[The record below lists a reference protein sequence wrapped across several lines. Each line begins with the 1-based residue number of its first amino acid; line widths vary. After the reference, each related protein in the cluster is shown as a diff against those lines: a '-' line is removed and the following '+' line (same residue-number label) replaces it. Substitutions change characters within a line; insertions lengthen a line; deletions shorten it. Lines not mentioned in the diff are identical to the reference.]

1 MTNHLRRHNLVLFL
15 GEKEIEQILSMRD
28 AVKILEET
36 FRQQGHGNAINHPRL
51 RIRTEKSMLHYLAGA
66 VPHMKVMGYKAY
78 TSYKGGVKF
87 RVFLH
92 SIETGELLSIMD
104 GNFMGM
110 IRTGAATGVATK
122 LMSRVNSDVVG
133 IFGTGWQARG
143 QLMGVASVRKVKAIK
158 AYSRNAEMRNL
169 FCNEMEK
176 LLQIETIPIEKPE
189 DVLSGADII
198 ITSTTSVEPVFK
210 GEWLEDGVHIN
221 ATGGNFLFKREI
233 DEVTVKR
240 SNIIIVESLEQSK
253 IEVGEFLPLIEKG
266 RLQWNGIHEL
276 GEVVSGKI
284 KGRARDGDITL
295 FKSIGI
301 AIEDIAVAAH
311 IYELAKAKGIGQ
323 KLEIPSI

>member
-1 MTNHLRRHNLVLFL
+1 MVLFL
-15 GEKEIEQILSMRD
+15 GEKDVEQVLSMDD
-28 AVKILEET
+28 AIRVLEET
-36 FRQQGHGNAINHPRL
+36 FKQQGSGNIINHPRL

-66 VPHMKVMGYKAY
+66 APHMKVMGYKAY

-122 LMSRVNSDVVG
+122 YMSRADSDVVG

-143 QLMGVASVRKVKAIK
+143 QLMGVAAVRKIGRIK
-158 AYSRNAEMRNL
+158 AYSRNANKREL
-169 FCNEMEK
+169 FCKEMEEF
-176 LLQIETIPIEKPE
+176 LGIETVPAERPE
-189 DVLSGADII
+189 DVIDEADIV
-198 ITSTTSVEPVFK
+198 ITSTTSAEPVFK
-210 GEWLEDGVHIN
+210 GDWLQEGVHIN
-221 ATGGNFLFKREI
+221 AIGGNFLFKREI
-233 DEVTVKR
+233 DETAVKR
-240 SNIIIVESLEQSK
+240 SNIIVVESKEQSK
-253 IEVGEFLPLIEKG
+253 IEAGELLPLIEKG
-266 RLQWNGIHEL
+266 RLQWEGIHEL

-284 KGRARDGDITL
+284 KGRKKDEDITL
-295 FKSIGI
+295 FKSLGI

>member
-1 MTNHLRRHNLVLFL
+1 MVLFL
-15 GEKEIEQILSMRD
+15 GEKDIEQVLSMDD
-28 AVKILEET
+28 AVRVLEET
-36 FRQQGHGNAINHPRL
+36 FKQQGSGNMINHPRL

-92 SIETGELLSIMD
+92 SIETGELISIMD

-110 IRTGAATGVATK
+110 IRTGAVTGIATK
-122 LMSRVNSDVVG
+122 YMTRADSDVVG

-143 QLMGVASVRKVKAIK
+143 QLMGVAAVRKIKSIK
-158 AYSRNAEMRNL
+158 AYSRNAEKRNL
-169 FCNEMEK
+169 FCEEMEE
-176 LLQIETIPIEKPE
+176 LLQIETIPVEKPE
-189 DVLSGADII
+189 DVLSEADII

-210 GEWLEDGVHIN
+210 GEWLQDGIHIN
-221 ATGGNFLFKREI
+221 AIGGNFLFKREI
-233 DEVTVKR
+233 DEVAVKR
-240 SNIIIVESLEQSK
+240 SNVIVVESTEQSK
-253 IEVGEFLPLIEKG
+253 IEAGEFLPLVEKG
-266 RLQWNGIHEL
+266 RLQWEGIHEL

-284 KGRARDGDITL
+284 KGRARDEDITL

-311 IYELAKAKGIGQ
+311 VYELAKARGLGQ
-323 KLEIPSI
+323 TLKIPSI

>member
-1 MTNHLRRHNLVLFL
+1 MVLFL
-15 GEKEIEQILSMRD
+15 GEKDVEQVLSMDD
-28 AVKILEET
+28 AVRVLEET
-36 FRQQGHGNAINHPRL
+36 FKQQGSGNIINHPRL
-51 RIRTEKSMLHYLAGA
+51 RIRTEKSILHYLAGA

-122 LMSRVNSDVVG
+122 YMSMADSDVVG

-143 QLMGVASVRKVKAIK
+143 QLMGVVAVRKIGRIK
-158 AYSRNAEMRNL
+158 AYSRNPNKRES
-169 FCNEMEK
+169 FCKEMEEF
-176 LLQIETIPIEKPE
+176 LGIETVPVDRPE
-189 DVLSGADII
+189 DVIDGADIV
-198 ITSTTSVEPVFK
+198 ITSTTSAEPVFK
-210 GEWLEDGVHIN
+210 GEWLQEGVHIN
-221 ATGGNFLFKREI
+221 AIGGNFLFKREI
-233 DEVTVKR
+233 DETAVKR
-240 SNIIIVESLEQSK
+240 SNIIVVESKEQSK
-253 IEVGEFLPLIEKG
+253 IEAGELLPLIEKG
-266 RLQWNGIHEL
+266 RLQWEGIHEL

-284 KGRARDGDITL
+284 KGRKKDEDITL
-295 FKSIGI
+295 FKSLGV

-311 IYELAKAKGIGQ
+311 LYELAKAKGIGQ

>member
-1 MTNHLRRHNLVLFL
+1 MVLFL
-15 GEKEIEQILSMRD
+15 GEKDVEQVLSIYD
-28 AVKILEET
+28 AVRVLEET
-36 FRQQGHGNAINHPRL
+36 FKQQGSGNIINHPRL

-122 LMSRVNSDVVG
+122 YMSRADSDIVG

-143 QLMGVASVRKVKAIK
+143 QLMGVVAVRKIGRIK
-158 AYSRNAEMRNL
+158 AYSRNANKRES
-169 FCNEMEK
+169 FCKEMEEF
-176 LLQIETIPIEKPE
+176 LGIETVPAERPE
-189 DVLSGADII
+189 DVIDEADIV
-198 ITSTTSVEPVFK
+198 ITSTTSAEPVFK
-210 GEWLEDGVHIN
+210 GEWLQEGVHIN
-221 ATGGNFLFKREI
+221 AIGGNFLFKREI
-233 DEVTVKR
+233 DETAVKR
-240 SNIIIVESLEQSK
+240 SNIIVVESKEQSK
-253 IEVGEFLPLIEKG
+253 IEAGELLPLIEKG
-266 RLQWNGIHEL
+266 RLQWEGIHEL

-284 KGRARDGDITL
+284 KGRKKDEDITL
-295 FKSIGI
+295 FKSLGV

>member
-1 MTNHLRRHNLVLFL
+1 MVLFL
-15 GEKEIEQILSMRD
+15 GEKDVEQVLSMDD
-28 AVKILEET
+28 AIRVLEET
-36 FRQQGHGNAINHPRL
+36 FKQQGSGNIINHPRL

-66 VPHMKVMGYKAY
+66 APHMKVMGYKAY

-122 LMSRVNSDVVG
+122 YMSRADSDVVG

-143 QLMGVASVRKVKAIK
+143 QLMGVVAVRKIGRIK
-158 AYSRNAEMRNL
+158 AYSRNPNKRES
-169 FCNEMEK
+169 FCKEMEEF
-176 LLQIETIPIEKPE
+176 LGIETVPAERPE
-189 DVLSGADII
+189 DVIDEADIV
-198 ITSTTSVEPVFK
+198 ITSTTSAEPVFK
-210 GEWLEDGVHIN
+210 GDWLQEGVHIN
-221 ATGGNFLFKREI
+221 AIGGNFLFKREI
-233 DEVTVKR
+233 DETAVKR
-240 SNIIIVESLEQSK
+240 SNIIVVESKEQSK
-253 IEVGEFLPLIEKG
+253 IEAGELLPLIEKG
-266 RLQWNGIHEL
+266 RLQWEGIHEL

-284 KGRARDGDITL
+284 KGRKKDEDITL
-295 FKSIGI
+295 FKSLGI

>member
-1 MTNHLRRHNLVLFL
+1 MVLFL
-15 GEKEIEQILSMRD
+15 GEKDVEQVLSMDD
-28 AVKILEET
+28 AIRVLEET
-36 FRQQGHGNAINHPRL
+36 FKQQGSGNIINHPRL

-66 VPHMKVMGYKAY
+66 ALHMRVMGYKAY

-122 LMSRVNSDVVG
+122 YMSRADSDVVG

-143 QLMGVASVRKVKAIK
+143 QLMGVAAVRKIGRIK
-158 AYSRNAEMRNL
+158 AYSRNANKREL
-169 FCNEMEK
+169 FCKEMEEF
-176 LLQIETIPIEKPE
+176 LGIETVPAERPE
-189 DVLSGADII
+189 DVIDEADIV
-198 ITSTTSVEPVFK
+198 ITSTTSAEPVFK
-210 GEWLEDGVHIN
+210 GDWLQEGVHIN
-221 ATGGNFLFKREI
+221 AIGGNFLFKREI
-233 DEVTVKR
+233 DETAVKR
-240 SNIIIVESLEQSK
+240 SNIIVVESKEQSK
-253 IEVGEFLPLIEKG
+253 IEAGELLPLIEKG
-266 RLQWNGIHEL
+266 RLQWEGIHEL

-284 KGRARDGDITL
+284 KGRKKDEDITL
-295 FKSIGI
+295 FKSLGI